1 MVEWISFHG
10 IAKKIDAERLRM
22 EENGTAGEQIGEWLL
37 ASESEESPSNLD
49 VLVSR
54 FASAM
59 VGNINRVEAG
69 MKSGEVRHLRA
80 IDSRVLEAV
89 KTNNPDIRVATRI
102 LEELGLGDLT
112 ENQEDLKYVLEKY
125 GGMLGMG
132 NNGNPMQ
139 RSQSR
144 SQYKLK

>member
-1 MVEWISFHG
+1 M
-10 IAKKIDAERLRM
+10 D
-22 EENGTAGEQIGEWLL
+22 ENGTAGEQIGEWLL
-37 ASESEESPSNLD
+37 ASESEESPCNLD
-49 VLVSR
+49 VLASR

-59 VGNINRVEAG
+59 VGNLNRVEAG

-80 IDSRVLEAV
+80 IDNRVLEAV

-132 NNGNPMQ
+132 NNGGDQPG
-139 RSQSR
+139 QSR